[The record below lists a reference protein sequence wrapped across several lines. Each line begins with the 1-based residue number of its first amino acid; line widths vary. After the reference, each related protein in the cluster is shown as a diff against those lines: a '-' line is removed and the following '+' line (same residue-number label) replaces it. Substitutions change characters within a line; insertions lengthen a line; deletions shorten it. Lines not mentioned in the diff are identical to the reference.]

1 MKKTILLLCLLTSAT
16 AFAQFSGKGTGD
28 SWSPYE
34 VTTAA
39 QLDELRNCLKE
50 ETYVKLM
57 NDIDLTDY
65 ISKKYPNGG
74 WEPIN
79 CSDKED
85 SWDSDYDY
93 FYYVYFDGNNKT
105 ISGLSIK
112 SGSDFGYEGGS
123 DGYGGLFGFFS
134 GEMKNLSLKCNING
148 QKYDYVGG
156 LCGYS
161 DSGDFYNCQVEGS
174 VSSYQPTGGL
184 CGYNDN
190 GRFES
195 CTLAENSSVSGDME
209 CGGICGY
216 TIGGEFNKCY
226 NKGTVYGSDG
236 VGGIVGVGDTWIRNC
251 RSIGKVTASL
261 GNAGGIMGI
270 SNSSWISNC
279 GSSGIISAHYGQ
291 AGGIVG
297 SDSWGFFPPDDEMYQ
312 KRKRNS
318 VGAVSSKYAGIGGKV
333 RSVIGMAQVDDEDD
347 PIDNW
352 NSIMNCSSSATV
364 SAYGK
369 VGGIIGE
376 CWKADF
382 KVDKCRFFGIVKMSE
397 LDEYD
402 EWDDDIRE
410 AFGGIAGKMNGT
422 ISNCMTEQYGSESV
436 SGLSKVG
443 GIVGYLKGTLVNSY
457 AHGYVTGD
465 KYVGGLCGYVEGSSS
480 HRASILSACNY
491 NWLVEVNT
499 KDGEIGR
506 VVGHIGNYCDIPSI
520 SAAKSNRS
528 DMYYPVKRK
537 GAQLTPITENLQNG
551 RNVARSLES
560 EEFFYESMGWDMERT
575 WYFEQWYGD
584 DMPSRFMFPLPL
596 LDSPGSGFAAGYH
609 LRTDNCV
616 INKSTGGRVK
626 MVMSHSSSV
635 HSMLGVQFDLVL
647 PKGVTIKKKSNGKFD
662 IQKMGVLAKHEI
674 SCLQQADGSY
684 RFMVYSLDMSRFD
697 YEADYLMSIA
707 LEVADDVKCDYYDII
722 VKNVTY
728 SQLWGDDATEVTSY
742 NDFDTYNLLEIA
754 NGKLGDVNGDGT
766 VTVADAMAI
775 VDHVLGAPVP
785 VFNEGN
791 ADVNGDGS
799 IDITDVMTVVQWI
812 VSGNKTYNLP
822 QNSMEEMTVSREEGG
837 YLLQLGNMADY
848 TALQMNVRLPE
859 GCKLQGV
866 ELSDARSNGHQVVK
880 HQLDDGSWN
889 IVVWG
894 VDGNELRST
903 STDLLR
909 LQTTGHGAGDVV
921 VSDII
926 LTNHDHENISIQ
938 TVAGGATG
946 IAEVEAGEPEGVIYD
961 LNGVRVEHPTK
972 GVYVRNGKKFVV
984 K

>member
-28 SWSPYE
+28 YNSPYQ

-65 ISKKYPNGG
+65 IAKTYPNGG

-79 CSDKED
+79 CVSVDEYSWNWGKE
-85 SWDSDYDY
+85 YE
-93 FYYVYFDGNNKT
+93 YYVYFDGNHKT

-112 SGSDFGYEGGS
+112 LDRSELA
-123 DGYGGLFGFFS
+123 GLFGTFA
-134 GEMKNLSLKCNING
+134 GEIENLTMKCDIYSFNG
-148 QKYDYVGG
+148 QY
-156 LCGYS
+156 
-161 DSGDFYNCQVEGS
+161 
-174 VSSYQPTGGL
+174 TGGL
-184 CGYNDN
+184 CGYNRDGAFYNCEVIGKISSNNNVGGLCGYNEN
-190 GRFES
+190 GNFES
-195 CTLAENSSVSGDME
+195 CSLASNSKVSGSGST
-209 CGGICGY
+209 GGICGDSW
-216 TIGGEFNKCY
+216 GGQFVSCRNE
-226 NKGTVYGSDG
+226 GTVYSDV
-236 VGGIVGVGDTWIRNC
+236 VGGIVGSGRYTIVKNC
-251 RSIGKVTASL
+251 SSSGVIDGGLDFT
-261 GNAGGIMGI
+261 GGIMGI
-270 SNSSWISNC
+270 TDNSQIINCSTSGTIS
-279 GSSGIISAHYGQ
+279 SRYGVT
-291 AGGIVG
+291 GGIAG
-297 SDSWGFFPPDDEMYQ
+297 SVTGWIFEDSEAPSMLKYKSFG
-312 KRKRNS
+312 RK
-318 VGAVSSKYAGIGGKV
+318 SSKYGGKEGFEGSDGIL
-333 RSVIGMAQVDDEDD
+333 RASIEEED
-347 PIDNW
+347 W
-352 NSIMNCSSSATV
+352 GSIINCSSSATV
-364 SAYGK
+364 SAYTV
-369 VGGIIGE
+369 VGGILGDCYDDE
-376 CWKADF
+376 F
-382 KVDKCRFFGIVKMSE
+382 KVDKCSFEGIVKMKE
-397 LDEYD
+397 LEESDEID
-402 EWDDDIRE
+402 WIEKN
-410 AFGGIAGKMNGT
+410 AFGGIVGVMEGT
-422 ISNCMTEQYGSESV
+422 ISNCMTCQTYSPYRSI
-436 SGLSKVG
+436 SGPSKVG
-443 GIVGYLKGTLVNSY
+443 GIVGYLKGGSLVNSY
-457 AHGYVTGD
+457 AHGNVTGD
-465 KYVGGLCGYVEGSSS
+465 KYVGGLCGYMEGTKD
-480 HRASILSACNY
+480 HRASIQSSCNY

-537 GAQLTPITENLQNG
+537 GAQLTSITDNQQNG

-560 EEFFYESMGWDMERT
+560 EQFFYESMGWDMKET
-575 WYFEQWYGD
+575 WHFREQSD
-584 DMPSRFMFPLPL
+584 EDLPSKFICPYPL
-596 LDSPGSGFAAGYH
+596 LSLEGGWITAGFQ
-609 LRTDNCV
+609 LRTENCT
-616 INKSTGGRVK
+616 INKSSGGRVK

-647 PKGVTIKKKSNGKFD
+647 PKGVTIKKKTNGKFD
-662 IQKMGVLAKHEI
+662 IQKLGVLAKHEI
-674 SCLQQADGSY
+674 SCTQQTDGSY
-684 RFMVYSLDMSRFD
+684 RFMVYSLDMARFD

-728 SQLWGDDATEVTSY
+728 SLLWGEGATEVTSY
-742 NDFDTYNLLEIA
+742 DDFDTYNLLEIS
-754 NGKLGDVNGDGT
+754 NGKLGDVNGDG
-766 VTVADAMAI
+766 VLSVADVTAI
-775 VDHVLGAPVP
+775 VDFVLNNTVTN
-785 VFNEGN
+785 FNEGS
-791 ADVNGDGS
+791 ADVNGDGR
-799 IDITDVMTVVQWI
+799 IDVTDVMTVVQWI
-812 VSGNKTYNLP
+812 INGNKAYNLP

-894 VDGNELRST
+894 VDGNELRNT

-938 TVAGGATG
+938 AVAGGATG
-946 IAEVEAGEPEGVIYD
+946 IAEVEAGEPESVIYD